1 MRNCDNCNYS
11 SYGLD
16 CNSGTETLYCRET
29 EYEYE
34 VQQSD
39 SCDYHQFIDGM
50 QNEKNFVLYDESYFG
65 EGYFIIHTEDE
76 KVTKFLKLYIMNN
89 DGRPHYGL
97 RAFSIDGRDNP
108 DEEFNRIEFI
118 FRSIEDFDNG
128 LFEAFS
134 ILGANYDKEI
144 YTIDATHQGK
154 NNISINV
161 KNGIVKLICSKDV
174 YRGTQHPSDFIDI
187 NLGDNYSCQNYEA
200 INTLYNTFAKIC
212 HQSAKEQDIKKL
224 IMLKIQ

>member
-16 CNSGTETLYCRET
+16 CNTGIETLYCRES

-34 VQQSD
+34 VKQSD
-39 SCDYHQFIDGM
+39 SCDSHQFIDGM
-50 QNEKNFVLYDESYFG
+50 QNEKNFLLYDKSYFG
-65 EGYFIIHTEDE
+65 EGYFIIHTEDG
-76 KVTKFLKLYIMNN
+76 KITQFLKLYIMYN
-89 DGRPHYGL
+89 DGLPHYGL

-108 DEEFNRIEFI
+108 DKEFNNIEFI

-134 ILGANYDKEI
+134 IFSKNSDKEI
-144 YTIDATHQGK
+144 YTIDTTHQGK

-161 KNGIVKLICSKDV
+161 KNGIIKLICSKDV
-174 YRGTQHPSDFIDI
+174 YRGTQHSSDFIDI
-187 NLGDNYSCQNYEA
+187 NLGDHYSCSNYEA
-200 INTLYNTFAKIC
+200 INILYNTFAKIC